1 MCVKPE
7 MDDSGNIVGKPEYQ
21 EFVISGAEFEQY
33 RQQWWQ
39 RVEQY
44 YLLNTP

>member
-7 MDDSGNIVGKPEYQ
+7 MDDQGNLTTQPEYQ

-33 RQQWWQ
+33 RRLWWQ

-44 YLLNTP
+44 YLQNH